1 MGLFNGQRGLRLTAN
16 PPVEFV
22 AAGDG
27 DQVRHHRRGGRER
40 ACSGAVVEGGAGC
53 IAFNPNRVHHAVN
66 ARQQAVPGHQGGMH
80 AGLASRLRPAGDGQV
95 LNAVAQFLGVLQ
107 VLRRDVRDAFR
118 VHPGKLKVRV
128 KSQRRQD
135 GQLVGGVNALHIK
148 GGVGFGKAQF
158 LRLGQR
164 LGEGGA
170 LLRHRG
176 QDVVGGAV
184 DDAGQGS
191 YAIGG

>member
-1 MGLFNGQRGLRLTAN
+1 
-16 PPVEFV
+16 
-22 AAGDG
+22 
-27 DQVRHHRRGGRER
+27 
-40 ACSGAVVEGGAGC
+40 
-53 IAFNPNRVHHAVN
+53 
-66 ARQQAVPGHQGGMH
+66 MH
-80 AGLASRLRPAGDGQV
+80 AGLATRFGATGDGQV
-95 LNAVAQFLGVLQ
+95 FNAVAQFLGVLQ

-128 KSQRRQD
+128 KGQRRQD
-135 GQLVGGVNALHIK
+135 GQLVGGVNALHIE
-148 GGVGFGKAQF
+148 GGVGFSKAQF

-164 LGEGGA
+164 LGKGGA

-184 DDAGQGS
+184 DNAGQGF